1 MTTLDNIGMI
11 SINPGRRTSGA
22 IYERLHPKATS
33 NDSTTANEKGT
44 STKSVIK
51 SSGDKARNV
60 RTAPIMQMVFGMITI
75 TAGLLNFAGQLSP
88 FFIL

>member
-33 NDSTTANEKGT
+33 NDDTAEKAQTASVESAITHGKTGKNTRTT
-44 STKSVIK
+44 
-51 SSGDKARNV
+51 
-60 RTAPIMQMVFGMITI
+60 PILQMVFGMITI

-88 FFIL
+88 LFIL